1 MFTEFQMA
9 RTLWRYGLLRAQRAR
24 EKDLDRGATALEWA
38 VISAIL
44 VTAAVLVGG
53 IVYTVVQ
60 DKSKALNDCGSVTVG
75 AGTTC

>member
-9 RTLWRYGLLRAQRAR
+9 RTLWRYGLLRAQQAR
-24 EKDLDRGATALEWA
+24 ENDLDRGATALEWA

-60 DKSKALNDCGSVTVG
+60 NKSTAIQRCGNAGVTA
-75 AGTTC
+75 AGC

>member
-1 MFTEFQMA
+1 MFTQLQMA
-9 RTLWRYGLLRAQRAR
+9 RTLWRYGLLRARTVR

-44 VTAAVLVGG
+44 VTAAVFIGG

-60 DKSKALNDCGSVTVG
+60 DKGKALEECAGAE
-75 AGTTC
+75 AGTLGC

>member
-9 RTLWRYGLLRAQRAR
+9 RTLWRYGLLRAQQAR

-44 VTAAVLVGG
+44 VAAAVLVGG

-60 DKSKALNDCGSVTVG
+60 NKSTAIQQCGNAGVTA
-75 AGTTC
+75 AGC

>member
-1 MFTEFQMA
+1 MFTSLQMA
-9 RTLWRYGLLRAQRAR
+9 RTLWRVGLLRAQKA
-24 EKDLDRGATALEWA
+24 KDGGLDRGATALEWA

-60 DKSKALNDCGSVTVG
+60 NKGEALNECGSVTVG

>member
-9 RTLWRYGLLRAQRAR
+9 RTLWRYGLLRAQQSRG
-24 EKDLDRGATALEWA
+24 KDLDRGATALEWA

-53 IVYTVVQ
+53 IVYNVVSN
-60 DKSKALNDCGSVTVG
+60 KSKAIEQCGG
-75 AGTTC
+75 AGVTAAGC

>member
-1 MFTEFQMA
+1 MMTHLQFA
-9 RTLWRYGLLRAQRAR
+9 LVLWRYGIARAQTVR

-44 VTAAVLVGG
+44 VTAAVFIGG

-60 DKSKALNDCGSVTVG
+60 RKGQSLDQCANAPVG
-75 AGTTC
+75 AQGC